1 MKIKTLYVFR
11 PYMLLYNFIDGPK
24 FITLRAFRIS
34 FLFWGHCINYD
45 ELYEMFSGN
54 SSFSLV
60 RTKSAAI
67 IILFVM
73 Q

>member
-1 MKIKTLYVFR
+1 MNEDLEK
-11 PYMLLYNFIDGPK
+11 
-24 FITLRAFRIS
+24 
-34 FLFWGHCINYD
+34 CINYD

-73 Q
+73 QWRSIEIKLNIFM